1 MLVILFLITLHLHP
15 VAGQAQQ
22 SGGSLEVTGRVMDAD
37 GTLLQGVTV
46 EEIGVKNGT
55 MTDGNGTYTITMSK
69 AQATLRFRLIGYVER
84 SIEVNDGILDV
95 TLEKDLEVVDEVVV
109 VGYGEQRKASVVGA
123 ITNVQPSRLSTT
135 PSRSLSNNLA
145 GMEIGRASCRERV

>member
-1 MLVILFLITLHLHP
+1 MLIINQIIIKMRITSSMLVILFLIALHLHP

-55 MTDGNGTYTITMSK
+55 MTDANGTYTITMSK
-69 AQATLRFRLIGYVER
+69 EQATLRFRLIGR
-84 SIEVNDGILDV
+84 SEEHTSELQSRENLVCRLL
-95 TLEKDLEVVDEVVV
+95 LEKKKKLNPTE
-109 VGYGEQRKASVVGA
+109 
-123 ITNVQPSRLSTT
+123 T
-135 PSRSLSNNLA
+135 
-145 GMEIGRASCRERV
+145 